1 MKLSVTDKTSS
12 LQLLTSKDGCVLLDI
27 QRDRLLKLNHVA
39 AEMWTLLSSGCAE
52 PEIVRQ
58 LSEKY
63 RVGEDRVATDLSAL
77 MRRISELG
85 ATGARL
91 YTPKD
96 VKIAGLQS
104 RESYPWYGATLDSF
118 PAPRQLIVLA
128 ALLGL
133 GVFDL
138 VLSLF
143 SLRALC
149 WCVSSWPNRKSRN
162 TNPELVGTLCN
173 AVHRACVWYPAKTLC
188 LQRSA
193 VTTCLLRSYGL
204 PAMMKIGVRP
214 MPFVAHAWVELDNSV
229 VNDWPRVKQ
238 LYQPLLSN

>member
-1 MKLSVTDKTSS
+1 MKLSVTAKTAS
-12 LQLLTSKDGCVLLDI
+12 LQLLTSEDGCVLLDI
-27 QRDRLLKLNHVA
+27 QHDRLLKLNQVA
-39 AEMWTLLSSGCAE
+39 AEMWTLLSSGHVE
-52 PEIVRQ
+52 SEIVRQ

-63 RVGEDRVATDLSAL
+63 RVSEDLVATDLSAL
-77 MRRISELG
+77 MHRIGELG
-85 ATGARL
+85 ATGAHIQ
-91 YTPKD
+91 TPKD
-96 VKIAGLQS
+96 VSSEGFPS
-104 RESYPWYGATLDSF
+104 RESYPWYGAVPDSF
-118 PAPRQLIVLA
+118 PTPRRFMVLA

-149 WCVSSWPNRKSRN
+149 SCVRSWPNRQSKDPNS
-162 TNPELVGTLCN
+162 ELVGTLCN

-193 VTTCLLRSYGL
+193 VTTCLLRSYGV
-204 PAMMKIGVRP
+204 PAVMKIGVRP
-214 MPFVAHAWVELDNSV
+214 MPFLAHAWVEVDNSV

-238 LYQPLLSN
+238 FYQPLLSN